1 MISELRPFFVR
12 GNTAQ
17 IQYRILEAE
26 FHLLAD
32 NDLPGWMENQ
42 IWVSTFDNLSPGN
55 GHGRILMAELRN
67 KYPDKIIGLYP
78 APSTKLRE
86 YYQSLGFRWEFRSR
100 FMFLPTNPTNP

>member
-12 GNTAQ
+12 GNTAR

-42 IWVSTFDNLSPGN
+42 IWVSTFDNLQKGN
-55 GHGRILMAELRN
+55 GHGRILMQELRN
-67 KYPDKIIGLYP
+67 KYPNLIIGLYP
-78 APSTKLRE
+78 APSNRLRE
-86 YYQSLGFRWEFRSR
+86 YYAELGFQWEFRSR
-100 FMFLPTNPTNP
+100 FMFLPTNH